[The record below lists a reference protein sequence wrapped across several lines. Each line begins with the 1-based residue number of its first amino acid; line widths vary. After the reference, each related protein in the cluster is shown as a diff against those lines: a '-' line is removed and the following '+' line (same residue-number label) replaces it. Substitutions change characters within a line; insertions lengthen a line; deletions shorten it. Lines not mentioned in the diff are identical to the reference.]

1 MLDEANDTVN
11 PSQIKNCQPLQIFMV
26 YIYVCISFITTP
38 VYVHMH
44 TKNEYKGL
52 YKPPQ
57 NYPLSNTISM
67 LRNKTWDC
75 SSFVALEPGEGKGNA
90 ELSAGMPT
98 CLM

>member
-11 PSQIKNCQPLQIFMV
+11 PFQIEKCQAQQIFMV
-26 YIYVCISFITTP
+26 YIYVCISFVITTR

-52 YKPPQ
+52 YMTPQ

-67 LRNKTWDC
+67 LRNKTAR
-75 SSFVALEPGEGKGNA
+75 ALQP
-90 ELSAGMPT
+90 
-98 CLM
+98 